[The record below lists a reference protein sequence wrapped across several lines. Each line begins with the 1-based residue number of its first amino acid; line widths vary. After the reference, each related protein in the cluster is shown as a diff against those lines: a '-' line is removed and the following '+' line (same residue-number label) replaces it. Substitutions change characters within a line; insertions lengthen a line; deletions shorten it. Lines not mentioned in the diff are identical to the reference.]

1 MMTAGDNFDEL
12 LDRVAAGRLDDL
24 TPEQVA
30 ALEAHLNATPVAA
43 ERLADMVP
51 EVDPRLAA
59 RVSTPTDAEWD
70 EVWQQVDSAALS
82 REPTARTLGRVIRL
96 WRPLAAA
103 AACLL
108 LLVLWRAAPS
118 PADAAWELQLS
129 DNVIVHELEV
139 FGDSSAF
146 IAYSDEDGSAV
157 IWVFE
162 ENDLQ
167 GGA

>member
-1 MMTAGDNFDEL
+1 MMTQDDNLDQL

-30 ALEAHLNATPVAA
+30 ALETHLNATPAAA

-51 EVDPRLAA
+51 EVDLRLGA

-70 EVWQQVDSAALS
+70 EVWQRVDSVAL
-82 REPTARTLGRVIRL
+82 RRDPTARTLGRVIRL

-108 LLVLWRAAPS
+108 LMVLWRAAPS
-118 PADAAWELQLS
+118 SADAAWELRLS

-139 FGDSSAF
+139 FDGSSAF

-162 ENDLQ
+162 ENDV
-167 GGA
+167 